1 MRFRA
6 NSPYV
11 ISETIQ
17 GETII
22 IHLTTGTYYSLQGS
36 GAEVWDAIVGGATA
50 AEIAADLSARYGV
63 VAAEA
68 ETTVVSLLDDLQAED
83 LVAAGD
89 AAARE
94 TAPTTEPAAG
104 PFVAPTLAKYTDM
117 QDLVLLDPVHEVGDA
132 GWPETK
138 QQVAGA

>member
-1 MRFRA
+1 MRFQV

-22 IHLTTGTYYSLQGS
+22 IHLNTGTYYSLQGS
-36 GAEVWDAIVGGATA
+36 GAEVWEAVGGAATA
-50 AEIAADLSARYGV
+50 AEVGTDLAQRYGIDTGE
-63 VAAEA
+63 AEA
-68 ETTVVSLLDDLQAED
+68 QVSALIADLQAEELIAPSSAD
-83 LVAAGD
+83 ARMVPAAT
-89 AAARE
+89 AAAE
-94 TAPTTEPAAG
+94 G

-132 GWPETK
+132 GWPDTAG
-138 QQVAGA
+138 VAGA

>member
-36 GAEVWDAIVGGATA
+36 GAEVWDAIAGGASAT
-50 AEIAADLSARYGV
+50 EIAADLSARYGV
-63 VAAEA
+63 ASAEA
-68 ETTVVSLLDDLQAED
+68 EATVVSLLDDLQAEE
-83 LVAAGD
+83 LVVASD
-89 AAARE
+89 ATARE
-94 TAPTTEPAAG
+94 TVATAEPASG

-132 GWPETK
+132 GWPEAN

>member
-36 GAEVWDAIVGGATA
+36 GAEVWDAIAGGASA

-63 VAAEA
+63 ASAEA
-68 ETTVVSLLDDLQAED
+68 EPMVVSLLDDLQAEE
-83 LVAAGD
+83 LVVASD
-89 AAARE
+89 ATARE
-94 TAPTTEPAAG
+94 TDPITEPAVG
-104 PFVAPTLAKYTDM
+104 PFVAPTLSKYTDM

-132 GWPETK
+132 GWPEANP
-138 QQVAGA
+138 QVAGA